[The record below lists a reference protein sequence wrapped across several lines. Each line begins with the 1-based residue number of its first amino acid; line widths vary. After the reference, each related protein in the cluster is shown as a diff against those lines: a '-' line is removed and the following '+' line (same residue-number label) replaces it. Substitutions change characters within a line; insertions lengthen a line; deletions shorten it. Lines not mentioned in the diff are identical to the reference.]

1 MLGAIV
7 GDIVG
12 SVHERRRNA
21 IKTPDFP
28 QKRVL
33 GADALSVDSIPW
45 NDDNEHKVQSS
56 VCLERT
62 RHSV

>member
-33 GADALSVDSIPW
+33 GADALIVDPIPW
-45 NDDNEHKVQSS
+45 NDDNEHEPESS